1 MSYEDRGTGTSAADE
16 ARGTGVGTG
25 TRTGTSA
32 ERGAGTGSAG
42 RPAGGDLPRAE
53 DEVRNRRGAA
63 EKDPATGR
71 PALAAALG
79 VLSTVRAATGDLQG
93 AIAPAEEAAVIY
105 RSLGSPDDDGP
116 GGFLPELAG
125 AMHRWS
131 ELLAA
136 VGDVAGA
143 LPPAKD
149 AARIYAEL
157 GMKRPGDHQAELAL
171 AMSALGERIA
181 ATGDPAAAAPFA
193 KQAVRL
199 QRELID
205 EDLPGASV
213 PELGEYLLRYAG
225 QLAGS
230 GEAVEAVPR
239 AEEAVGLL
247 RDLAADEPEAFRPRL
262 AQALHIL
269 GGHRAAV
276 SDASGAVEA
285 TVEAVSLFRGLVDE
299 GTARGREGG
308 RDARGLTGERP
319 TAGLIERPTAGLT
332 GGQPA
337 GELGDTR
344 QAGELGDTRQAR
356 ELADGQQAR
365 GLTGERPV
373 TGVTGVTDEQPARF
387 VPELAM
393 ALDCLAGHL
402 GRAGDPAAGLRAAEE
417 AVALHRELMAESV
430 EAFRPGLAVA
440 LRTLARCLADTGD
453 PVGALP
459 PVREAVALLRAH
471 GEEAEEELAGAL
483 RMFGTYGELEGD
495 AEGAV
500 EAFGEAVAL
509 GRRLMPERPGPSP
522 ASATPLIAA
531 LDDLTRALGRLGRHA
546 AAVEEFDGIVKE
558 FTESDPAVGRRLVVE
573 RNAFLLRCPA
583 PWPTTGLAELVL
595 WLDEDAQRAGGPDN
609 VTVRARQALR
619 SYGDMAAVRKVWE
632 EETFT
637 PAPEWLAVRPETLD
651 LVSAWMFAPTWP
663 RSRDFWSGNAEVLGG
678 EEAAAALDELAILDP
693 HGARRHAALRDAV
706 LVHGVTAAYDPP
718 ILSEQLAEWLECA
731 DWTESRAYLEE
742 HPRLLTVQPPP
753 DTPLAH
759 VAMLDI
765 GRTEGLDA
773 AYRLVEDRATL
784 QAYVDRAL
792 EAGDGT
798 SLMHAGGIEGQVFGD
813 RLSSLTHAQMALVL
827 SGETRGFDPADLAA
841 LRHKADERTRSRLLD
856 EARAVTTR
864 HPERS
869 GEALSRM
876 IRALGGDGT

>member
-1 MSYEDRGTGTSAADE
+1 MSYEDRGTGTSAGDE
-16 ARGTGVGTG
+16 ARGTGVGA
-25 TRTGTSA
+25 RTGTA
-32 ERGAGTGSAG
+32 KGTAKGS
-42 RPAGGDLPRAE
+42 AGGDLPRAE
-53 DEVRNRRGAA
+53 EEVRTRRGAA

-79 VLSTVRAATGDLQG
+79 VLSALRAEAGDVQG

-105 RSLGSPDDDGP
+105 RSLGSLDDDGP

-125 AMHRWS
+125 ALHRWS

-136 VGDVAGA
+136 VGDTAGA

-157 GMKRPGDHQAELAL
+157 GMKRPGDYQAELAL
-171 AMSALGERIA
+171 AMSALGDRIA

-199 QRELID
+199 QRELVD
-205 EDLPGASV
+205 EDQPGASV
-213 PELGEYLLRYAG
+213 PALVEYLLRYAG

-230 GEAVEAVPR
+230 GEAVEAVPQ

-247 RDLAADEPEAFRPRL
+247 RDLAADEPEVFRPRL
-262 AQALHIL
+262 ATALHTL

-276 SDASGAVEA
+276 SDTSGTIEA
-285 TVEAVSLFRGLVDE
+285 TAEAVSLFRGLAD
-299 GTARGREGG
+299 
-308 RDARGLTGERP
+308 ERP
-319 TAGLIERPTAGLT
+319 ADFV
-332 GGQPA
+332 Q
-337 GELGDTR
+337 
-344 QAGELGDTRQAR
+344 
-356 ELADGQQAR
+356 ELA
-365 GLTGERPV
+365 T
-373 TGVTGVTDEQPARF
+373 
-387 VPELAM
+387 
-393 ALDCLAGHL
+393 ALDSLAGHL
-402 GRAGDPAAGLRAAEE
+402 GRAGDPAAGLRVAEE
-417 AVALHRELMAESV
+417 AVALHRELVAESA
-430 EAFRPGLAVA
+430 EAFRPGLAAA

-483 RMFGTYGELEGD
+483 RMLGTYVELEGD

-500 EAFGEAVAL
+500 EAFWEAVTL
-509 GRRLMPERPGPSP
+509 DRRLTPDRPDPSP

-558 FTESDPAVGRRLVVE
+558 FAETDPAVGRRLVVE

-583 PWPTTGLAELVL
+583 PWPATGLAELVL
-595 WLDEDAQRAGGPDN
+595 WLDEDGQRAGGPDA

-619 SYGDMAAVRKVWE
+619 SYGDPAAVRTVWE

-651 LVSAWMFAPTWP
+651 LVSAWMFAPNWP

-693 HGARRHAALRDAV
+693 HGAQRHATLRDAV
-706 LVHGVTAAYDPP
+706 LVHGVTAAYDPL

-773 AYRLVEDRATL
+773 AYRLVEDRETL
-784 QAYVDRAL
+784 QTYVDRAL

-841 LRHKADERTRSRLLD
+841 LRHKADERTRTRLLD

-864 HPERS
+864 HPERN
-869 GEALSRM
+869 GETLGR
-876 IRALGGDGT
+876 IIQALGGDET

>member
-1 MSYEDRGTGTSAADE
+1 MSYEDRGTGTSAGDE
-16 ARGTGVGTG
+16 TRGTGVG
-25 TRTGTSA
+25 
-32 ERGAGTGSAG
+32 AGTGT
-42 RPAGGDLPRAE
+42 AGGALRQAE
-53 DEVRNRRGAA
+53 EEVRNRRHAA

-79 VLSTVRAATGDLQG
+79 ALSTLRAEAGDVRG
-93 AIAPAEEAAVIY
+93 AVAPAEEAAVIY
-105 RSLGSPDDDGP
+105 RSFDSLDDHGP

-125 AMHRWS
+125 ALHRWS

-136 VGDVAGA
+136 VGDARGA
-143 LPPAKD
+143 LPPAKE

-171 AMSALGERIA
+171 AMSALGDRIA
-181 ATGDPAAAAPFA
+181 ATGDRAAAAPFA

-199 QRELID
+199 QRELV
-205 EDLPGASV
+205 EEEQPGASV
-213 PELGEYLLRYAG
+213 PALVEYLLRYAG

-247 RDLAADEPEAFRPRL
+247 RDLAADEPEVFLPRL
-262 AQALHIL
+262 ASALRTL

-276 SDASGAVEA
+276 SDTSGTIKVMA
-285 TVEAVSLFRGLVDE
+285 EAVSLFRGLAD
-299 GTARGREGG
+299 
-308 RDARGLTGERP
+308 ERP
-319 TAGLIERPTAGLT
+319 A
-332 GGQPA
+332 
-337 GELGDTR
+337 DFV
-344 QAGELGDTRQAR
+344 R
-356 ELADGQQAR
+356 ELA
-365 GLTGERPV
+365 T
-373 TGVTGVTDEQPARF
+373 
-387 VPELAM
+387 
-393 ALDCLAGHL
+393 ALDSLAGHL
-402 GRAGDPAAGLRAAEE
+402 GRAGDPAAGLRVAEE
-417 AVALHRELMAESV
+417 AVALHRELVAESA
-430 EAFRPGLAVA
+430 EAFRPGLAAA

-471 GEEAEEELAGAL
+471 GEGAEEELAGAL
-483 RMFGTYGELEGD
+483 RMLGTYGELEGD

-500 EAFGEAVAL
+500 EAFWEAVTL
-509 GRRLMPERPGPSP
+509 NRRLTPDRPGPSP

-546 AAVEEFDGIVKE
+546 VAVEEFDGIVKE
-558 FTESDPAVGRRLVVE
+558 FTETDPAVGRRLVVE

-583 PWPTTGLAELVL
+583 PWPATGLAELVL
-595 WLDEDAQRAGGPDN
+595 WLDEDGQRAGGPDA

-619 SYGDMAAVRKVWE
+619 SYGDPAAVRTVWE

-637 PAPEWLAVRPETLD
+637 PAPEWLTVRPETLD
-651 LVSAWMFAPTWP
+651 LVSAWMFAPNWP

-678 EEAAAALDELAILDP
+678 EEAAAALDELAVLDP
-693 HGARRHAALRDAV
+693 HGAQRHATLRDAV
-706 LVHGVTAAYDPP
+706 LVHGVTAAYDPL

-773 AYRLVEDRATL
+773 AYRLVEDRETL
-784 QAYVDRAL
+784 QTYVDRAL

-841 LRHKADERTRSRLLD
+841 LRHKADDRTRTRLLD

-864 HPERS
+864 HPERN
-869 GEALSRM
+869 GETMSRI
-876 IRALGGDGT
+876 IRALGGDGA

>member
-1 MSYEDRGTGTSAADE
+1 MSYEDRGTGTSAGDE
-16 ARGTGVGTG
+16 ARGTGVGA
-25 TRTGTSA
+25 RTGTA
-32 ERGAGTGSAG
+32 KGTAKGS
-42 RPAGGDLPRAE
+42 AGGDLPQAE
-53 DEVRNRRGAA
+53 EEVRTRRGAA

-79 VLSTVRAATGDLQG
+79 VLSALRAEAGDVQG

-105 RSLGSPDDDGP
+105 RSLGSLDDDGP

-125 AMHRWS
+125 ALHRWS

-136 VGDVAGA
+136 VGDTAGA

-157 GMKRPGDHQAELAL
+157 GMKRPGDYQAELAL
-171 AMSALGERIA
+171 AMSALGDRIA

-205 EDLPGASV
+205 EDQPGASV
-213 PELGEYLLRYAG
+213 PALVEYLLRYAG

-247 RDLAADEPEAFRPRL
+247 RDLAADEPEVFRPRL
-262 AQALHIL
+262 ATALHTL

-276 SDASGAVEA
+276 SDTSGTIEA
-285 TVEAVSLFRGLVDE
+285 TAEAVSLFRGLAD
-299 GTARGREGG
+299 
-308 RDARGLTGERP
+308 ERP
-319 TAGLIERPTAGLT
+319 ADFV
-332 GGQPA
+332 Q
-337 GELGDTR
+337 
-344 QAGELGDTRQAR
+344 
-356 ELADGQQAR
+356 ELA
-365 GLTGERPV
+365 T
-373 TGVTGVTDEQPARF
+373 
-387 VPELAM
+387 
-393 ALDCLAGHL
+393 ALDSLAGHL
-402 GRAGDPAAGLRAAEE
+402 GRAGDPAAGLRVAEE
-417 AVALHRELMAESV
+417 AVALHRELVAESA
-430 EAFRPGLAVA
+430 EAFRPGLAAA

-471 GEEAEEELAGAL
+471 GEETEEELAGAL
-483 RMFGTYGELEGD
+483 RMLGTYVELEGD

-500 EAFGEAVAL
+500 EAFWEAVTL
-509 GRRLMPERPGPSP
+509 DRRLTPDRPDPSP

-558 FTESDPAVGRRLVVE
+558 FAETDPAVGRRLVVE

-583 PWPTTGLAELVL
+583 PWPATGLAELVL
-595 WLDEDAQRAGGPDN
+595 WLDEDGQRAGGPDA

-619 SYGDMAAVRKVWE
+619 SYGDPAAVRTVWE

-651 LVSAWMFAPTWP
+651 LVSAWMFAPNWP

-693 HGARRHAALRDAV
+693 HGAQRHATLRDAV
-706 LVHGVTAAYDPP
+706 LVHGVTAAYDPL

-731 DWTESRAYLEE
+731 DWTESRVYLEE

-773 AYRLVEDRATL
+773 AYRLVEDRETL
-784 QAYVDRAL
+784 QTYVDRAL

-841 LRHKADERTRSRLLD
+841 LRHKADERTRTRLLD

-864 HPERS
+864 HPERN
-869 GEALSRM
+869 GETLGR
-876 IRALGGDGT
+876 IIQALGGDGA

>member
-1 MSYEDRGTGTSAADE
+1 MSYEDRGTGTSAGDE
-16 ARGTGVGTG
+16 ARGTGVGA
-25 TRTGTSA
+25 RTGTA
-32 ERGAGTGSAG
+32 KGSAG
-42 RPAGGDLPRAE
+42 GSAGGALPRAE
-53 DEVRNRRGAA
+53 EEVRTRRGAA

-71 PALAAALG
+71 PALAVALG
-79 VLSTVRAATGDLQG
+79 VLSALRAEAGDVQG

-105 RSLGSPDDDGP
+105 RSLGSLDDDGP

-125 AMHRWS
+125 ALHRWS

-136 VGDVAGA
+136 VGDTAGA

-157 GMKRPGDHQAELAL
+157 GMKRPGDYQAELAL
-171 AMSALGERIA
+171 AMSALGDRIA

-205 EDLPGASV
+205 EDQPGVSV
-213 PELGEYLLRYAG
+213 PALVEYLLRYAG

-247 RDLAADEPEAFRPRL
+247 RDLAADEPEVFRPRL
-262 AQALHIL
+262 ATALHTL

-276 SDASGAVEA
+276 SDTSGTIEA
-285 TVEAVSLFRGLVDE
+285 TAEAVSLFRGLAD
-299 GTARGREGG
+299 
-308 RDARGLTGERP
+308 ERP
-319 TAGLIERPTAGLT
+319 ADFV
-332 GGQPA
+332 Q
-337 GELGDTR
+337 
-344 QAGELGDTRQAR
+344 
-356 ELADGQQAR
+356 ELA
-365 GLTGERPV
+365 T
-373 TGVTGVTDEQPARF
+373 
-387 VPELAM
+387 
-393 ALDCLAGHL
+393 ALDSLAGHL
-402 GRAGDPAAGLRAAEE
+402 GRAGDPAAGLRVAEE
-417 AVALHRELMAESV
+417 AVALHRELVAESA
-430 EAFRPGLAVA
+430 EAFRPGLAAA

-483 RMFGTYGELEGD
+483 RMLGTYVELEGD

-500 EAFGEAVAL
+500 EAFWEAVTL
-509 GRRLMPERPGPSP
+509 DRRLTPDRPDPSP

-558 FTESDPAVGRRLVVE
+558 FAETDPAVGRRLVVE

-583 PWPTTGLAELVL
+583 PWPATGLAELVL
-595 WLDEDAQRAGGPDN
+595 WLDEDGQRAGGPDA

-619 SYGDMAAVRKVWE
+619 SYGDPAAVRTVWE

-651 LVSAWMFAPTWP
+651 LVSAWMFAPNWP

-693 HGARRHAALRDAV
+693 HGAQRHATLRDAV
-706 LVHGVTAAYDPP
+706 LVHGVTAAYDPL

-773 AYRLVEDRATL
+773 AYRLVKDRETL
-784 QAYVDRAL
+784 QTYVDRAL

-841 LRHKADERTRSRLLD
+841 LRHKADERTRTRLLD

-864 HPERS
+864 HPERN
-869 GEALSRM
+869 GETMGR
-876 IRALGGDGT
+876 IIQALGGDGA

>member
-1 MSYEDRGTGTSAADE
+1 MSYEDRGTGTSAGDE
-16 ARGTGVGTG
+16 ARGTGVGA
-25 TRTGTSA
+25 RTGTA
-32 ERGAGTGSAG
+32 KGTAKGS
-42 RPAGGDLPRAE
+42 AGGDLPRVE
-53 DEVRNRRGAA
+53 EEVRTRRGAA

-79 VLSTVRAATGDLQG
+79 VLSALRAEAGDVQG

-105 RSLGSPDDDGP
+105 RSLGSLDDDGP

-125 AMHRWS
+125 ALHRWS

-136 VGDVAGA
+136 VGDTAGA

-157 GMKRPGDHQAELAL
+157 GMKRPGDYQAELAL
-171 AMSALGERIA
+171 AMSALGDRIA

-205 EDLPGASV
+205 EDQPGASV
-213 PELGEYLLRYAG
+213 PALVEYLLRYAG

-247 RDLAADEPEAFRPRL
+247 RDLAADEPEVFRPRL
-262 AQALHIL
+262 ATALHTL

-276 SDASGAVEA
+276 SDTSGTIEA
-285 TVEAVSLFRGLVDE
+285 TAEAVSLFRGLAD
-299 GTARGREGG
+299 
-308 RDARGLTGERP
+308 ERP
-319 TAGLIERPTAGLT
+319 ADFV
-332 GGQPA
+332 Q
-337 GELGDTR
+337 
-344 QAGELGDTRQAR
+344 
-356 ELADGQQAR
+356 ELAA
-365 GLTGERPV
+365 
-373 TGVTGVTDEQPARF
+373 
-387 VPELAM
+387 
-393 ALDCLAGHL
+393 ALDSLAGHL
-402 GRAGDPAAGLRAAEE
+402 GRAGDPAAGLRVAEE
-417 AVALHRELMAESV
+417 AVALHRELVAESA
-430 EAFRPGLAVA
+430 EAFRPGLAAA

-483 RMFGTYGELEGD
+483 RMLGTYVELEGD

-500 EAFGEAVAL
+500 EAFWEAVTL
-509 GRRLMPERPGPSP
+509 DRRLTPDRPDPSP

-558 FTESDPAVGRRLVVE
+558 FAETDPAVGRRLVVE

-583 PWPTTGLAELVL
+583 PWPATGLAELVL
-595 WLDEDAQRAGGPDN
+595 WLDEDGQRAGGPDA

-619 SYGDMAAVRKVWE
+619 SYGDPAAVRTVWE

-651 LVSAWMFAPTWP
+651 LVSAWMFAPNWP

-693 HGARRHAALRDAV
+693 HGAQRHATLRDAV
-706 LVHGVTAAYDPP
+706 LVHGVTAAYDPL

-773 AYRLVEDRATL
+773 AYRLVEDRETL
-784 QAYVDRAL
+784 QTYVDRAL

-841 LRHKADERTRSRLLD
+841 LRHKADERTRTRLLD
-856 EARAVTTR
+856 EALAVTTR
-864 HPERS
+864 HPERN
-869 GEALSRM
+869 GETMGR
-876 IRALGGDGT
+876 IIQALGGDGA

>member
-1 MSYEDRGTGTSAADE
+1 MSYEDRGTGTSAGDE
-16 ARGTGVGTG
+16 ARGTGVGA
-25 TRTGTSA
+25 RTGTA
-32 ERGAGTGSAG
+32 KGTAKGS
-42 RPAGGDLPRAE
+42 AGGDLPRAE
-53 DEVRNRRGAA
+53 EEVRTRRGAA

-79 VLSTVRAATGDLQG
+79 VLSALRAEAGDAQG

-105 RSLGSPDDDGP
+105 RSLGSLDDDGP

-125 AMHRWS
+125 ALHRWS

-136 VGDVAGA
+136 VGDTAGA

-157 GMKRPGDHQAELAL
+157 GMKRPGDYQAELAL
-171 AMSALGERIA
+171 AMSALGDRIA

-205 EDLPGASV
+205 EDQPGASV
-213 PELGEYLLRYAG
+213 PALVEYLLRYAG
-225 QLAGS
+225 QLAWS

-247 RDLAADEPEAFRPRL
+247 RDLAADEPEVFRPRL
-262 AQALHIL
+262 ATALHTL

-276 SDASGAVEA
+276 SDTSGTIEA
-285 TVEAVSLFRGLVDE
+285 TAEAVSLFRGLAD
-299 GTARGREGG
+299 
-308 RDARGLTGERP
+308 ERP
-319 TAGLIERPTAGLT
+319 ADFV
-332 GGQPA
+332 Q
-337 GELGDTR
+337 
-344 QAGELGDTRQAR
+344 
-356 ELADGQQAR
+356 ELA
-365 GLTGERPV
+365 T
-373 TGVTGVTDEQPARF
+373 
-387 VPELAM
+387 
-393 ALDCLAGHL
+393 ALDSLAGHL
-402 GRAGDPAAGLRAAEE
+402 GRAGDPAAGLRVAEE
-417 AVALHRELMAESV
+417 AVALHRELVAESA
-430 EAFRPGLAVA
+430 EAFRPGLAAA

-471 GEEAEEELAGAL
+471 GEEAEEELAEAL
-483 RMFGTYGELEGD
+483 RMLGTYVELEGD

-500 EAFGEAVAL
+500 EAFWEAVTL
-509 GRRLMPERPGPSP
+509 DRRLTPDRPDPSP

-558 FTESDPAVGRRLVVE
+558 FAETDPAVGRRLVVE

-583 PWPTTGLAELVL
+583 PWPATGLAELVL
-595 WLDEDAQRAGGPDN
+595 WLDEDGQRAGGPDA

-619 SYGDMAAVRKVWE
+619 SYGDPAAVRTVWE

-637 PAPEWLAVRPETLD
+637 PAPEWLAVRPETVD
-651 LVSAWMFAPTWP
+651 LVSAWMFAPNWP

-693 HGARRHAALRDAV
+693 HGAQRHATLRDAV
-706 LVHGVTAAYDPP
+706 LVHGVTAAYDPL

-773 AYRLVEDRATL
+773 AYRLVEDRETL
-784 QAYVDRAL
+784 QTYVDRAL

-841 LRHKADERTRSRLLD
+841 LRHKADERTRTRLLD
-856 EARAVTTR
+856 EALAVTTR
-864 HPERS
+864 HPERN
-869 GEALSRM
+869 GETMGR
-876 IRALGGDGT
+876 IIQALGGDET